1 MKTTQVKKPKKSP
14 KYIYTIKDKCFP
26 DFEVLNTAN
35 AWWLDR
41 VKVGDLISAF
51 KIDATIEEACVYSGI
66 SLDQYKYFLKRHKE
80 FSTIRDNCKNLPTL
94 KARQSVVKGLDQ
106 TSVAFEYLKR
116 KRRKEFG
123 DSIDHTTDGEKFE
136 VTGIVINT
144 PKPDAKKTTS
154 PSKS

>member
-1 MKTTQVKKPKKSP
+1 MAKKNKGGRPPKSTPQTLK
-14 KYIYTIKDKCFP
+14 KL
-26 DFEVLNTAN
+26 EE
-35 AWWLDR
+35 
-41 VKVGDLISAF
+41 AF
-51 KIDATIEEACVYSGI
+51 AIDATIGEACFYADI
-66 SLDQYKYFLKRHKE
+66 SEKTYYEWVKKDTKLGERFTALRNKPVLLARQ
-80 FSTIRDNCKNLPTL
+80 TVVKNLKTP
-94 KARQSVVKGLDQ
+94 SI
-106 TSVAFEYLKR
+106 AFEYLKR

>member
-1 MKTTQVKKPKKSP
+1 MAKKNKGGRPPKSTPQTLK
-14 KYIYTIKDKCFP
+14 KL
-26 DFEVLNTAN
+26 EE
-35 AWWLDR
+35 
-41 VKVGDLISAF
+41 AF
-51 KIDATIEEACVYSGI
+51 AIDATIGEACFYADI
-66 SLDQYKYFLKRHKE
+66 SEKTYYEWVKKD
-80 FSTIRDNCKNLPTL
+80 TKNLKTP
-94 KARQSVVKGLDQ
+94 SI
-106 TSVAFEYLKR
+106 AFEYLKR